1 MGYVNRTI
9 NNILRKTTLVIK
21 TTDVGGDADQSHTA
35 KNLKLSVYIFV
46 QFLSSYNKFVTCAIF
61 SKKRKKV
68 FIIPAD
74 YYNQTLLI
82 TCQHYA
88 HGTLY
93 YNIHV

>member
-1 MGYVNRTI
+1 MLKIFKKENSSSCSCSPLFFQWLSDYPRWLIVSIINAQVTTI
-9 NNILRKTTLVIK
+9 I
-21 TTDVGGDADQSHTA
+21 D
-35 KNLKLSVYIFV
+35 
-46 QFLSSYNKFVTCAIF
+46 
-61 SKKRKKV
+61 

-74 YYNQTLLI
+74 NYNQTLLI

>member
-1 MGYVNRTI
+1 MMTKTGQKYTHLIMDLAIVSII
-9 NNILRKTTLVIK
+9 NVQ
-21 TTDVGGDADQSHTA
+21 VTA
-35 KNLKLSVYIFV
+35 I
-46 QFLSSYNKFVTCAIF
+46 ID
-61 SKKRKKV
+61 

-74 YYNQTLLI
+74 NYNQTLLI

>member
-1 MGYVNRTI
+1 MFLFLTHWYIQDFVPQYYHFSALKFI
-9 NNILRKTTLVIK
+9 KLR
-21 TTDVGGDADQSHTA
+21 VG
-35 KNLKLSVYIFV
+35 KYNYKRRKLSKCV
-46 QFLSSYNKFVTCAIF
+46 QNRFYHYTCILTAIID
-61 SKKRKKV
+61 

-74 YYNQTLLI
+74 NYNQTLLI

>member
-1 MGYVNRTI
+1 V
-9 NNILRKTTLVIK
+9 
-21 TTDVGGDADQSHTA
+21 TA
-35 KNLKLSVYIFV
+35 I
-46 QFLSSYNKFVTCAIF
+46 ID
-61 SKKRKKV
+61 

-93 YNIHV
+93 YNIRDFRGRVQNRERLYPRTSLSRVCKKQEHI

>member
-1 MGYVNRTI
+1 V
-9 NNILRKTTLVIK
+9 
-21 TTDVGGDADQSHTA
+21 TA
-35 KNLKLSVYIFV
+35 I
-46 QFLSSYNKFVTCAIF
+46 ID
-61 SKKRKKV
+61 